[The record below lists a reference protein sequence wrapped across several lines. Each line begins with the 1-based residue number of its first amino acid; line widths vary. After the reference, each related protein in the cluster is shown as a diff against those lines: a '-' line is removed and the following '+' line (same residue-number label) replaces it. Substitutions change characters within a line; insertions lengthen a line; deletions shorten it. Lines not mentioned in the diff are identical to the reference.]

1 MKKPQ
6 LKISDQGEDFR
17 IKSDLGPENN
27 SQSRLLYTGRQF
39 VILKEPEQEFNKIET
54 FFSKKLGLRTA
65 CSRDF
70 KTETFT
76 EEKIKDAEAYVYE
89 ELGIALIGGSKQE
102 MLLLEQEKNGFFLE
116 PEKLVHIPDLILS
129 TLTTPNTWGLEATQV
144 IGSPYTGKGVK
155 IAVLDTG
162 FYDKHPDFKGREM
175 VLESFVEGENPEDL
189 HGHGTHCI
197 GTACGGFDVDGLRY
211 GIAKESVIYAGK
223 VLNNEGTGAES
234 WVLDGIT
241 WAANNGCKVISMSLG
256 SPVLPGEGHSI
267 AYERAARYAISKG
280 AILVAA
286 AGNESNRSSRNF
298 KPIGSPANCP
308 SILAIGAIDGNLKLA
323 DFSNRSINPDQMV
336 DLVAPGVDIY
346 SSFAGSTRYRALS
359 GTSMAAPHVAGILA
373 LFWEKFP
380 HLNPDG
386 IKKELLQ
393 SVQKLEQNHDDIGSG
408 LVIAPSP

>member
-6 LKISDQGEDFR
+6 LKNTDQGEDFR
-17 IKSDLGPENN
+17 IQSDLNTEKTHQNRPI
-27 SQSRLLYTGRQF
+27 YTGRQF
-39 VILKEPEQEFNKIET
+39 VILREPEQDFSKMEM
-54 FFSKKLGLRTA
+54 FFSKKIGLRTA

-89 ELGIALIGGSKQE
+89 ELGIALIGGSNQE
-102 MLLLEQEKNGFFLE
+102 MLLLEQEKNGYILE

-129 TLTTPNTWGLEATQV
+129 TLIPPNTWGLEATQV

-162 FYDKHPDFKGREM
+162 FYNKHPDFTGREM
-175 VLESFVEGENPEDL
+175 VLESFVEGENAEDL

-197 GTACGGFDVDGLRY
+197 GTACGSSDVDGLRY
-211 GIAKESVIYAGK
+211 GIAKESIIYAGK
-223 VLNNEGTGAES
+223 VLNNEGSGAES

-280 AILVAA
+280 AVVVAA
-286 AGNESNRSSRNF
+286 AGNESKRSDNNF
-298 KPIGSPANCP
+298 NPIGSPANCP
-308 SILAIGAIDGNLKLA
+308 SILAVGAIDADLKMA
-323 DFSNRSINPDQMV
+323 DFSNRSINPDQKV
-336 DLVAPGVDIY
+336 DVVAPGVDIY
-346 SSFAGSTRYRALS
+346 SSFAGPLRYRVIS
-359 GTSMAAPHVAGILA
+359 GTSMSTPHVAGILA
-373 LFWEKFP
+373 LIWEKFP
-380 HLNPDG
+380 QYNPDD
-386 IKKELLQ
+386 IIEEMRQ
-393 SVQKLEQNHDDIGSG
+393 TVQKLELNHEDIGSG
-408 LVIAPSP
+408 LVLAPSQ